1 MQGRR
6 RGWSCILV
14 LTSARTCRLS
24 NRLKD
29 LGQIKL
35 RLLARP
41 PLAPPHRL
49 GRSFPRP
56 NASCRSSLRLNCSSA
71 LCCRFLRLGRVHILI
86 RFDLP
91 SGAER
96 LLRWRCCGC
105 GSPAFD
111 APPLLAVVL
120 THARSPAFVALALHF
135 LARRLHFR
143 QDPVDSLARQSGRG
157 RAVSRLSAGERHF
170 AKRLRRLF

>member
-1 MQGRR
+1 MLLQGRR

-120 THARSPAFVALALHF
+120 THARSPAFVASAVLRILGVYIVSRSTCRALRCACDAMRLALR
-135 LARRLHFR
+135 LAGASRRL
-143 QDPVDSLARQSGRG
+143 AY
-157 RAVSRLSAGERHF
+157 AAG
-170 AKRLRRLF
+170 

>member
-1 MQGRR
+1 MRLQGRR

-71 LCCRFLRLGRVHILI
+71 LCCRFLRLGRVYILI

-120 THARSPAFVALALHF
+120 THARSSVRTCEPDRFNGARSKFG
-135 LARRLHFR
+135 LARAF
-143 QDPVDSLARQSGRG
+143 SKC
-157 RAVSRLSAGERHF
+157 HF
-170 AKRLRRLF
+170 AHATGSPDGIQSWTVGLTETLP